1 MHLMFLNII
10 NLNSGCGII
19 FYCIS
24 LFGDQAVPVHHVQVI
39 FVKGQGHKGLG
50 CDNSVHRCQAV

>member
-1 MHLMFLNII
+1 MFLNII

-24 LFGDQAVPVHHVQVI
+24 LFGDQAVHVHHVQVI